1 MLKQRRQIADQ
12 VAASLFEAEA
22 AIDTALAK
30 AAMLTGVMPSLRHDA
45 GLSALVGQGAVER
58 ASEAILALTQARR
71 AIVETHKELDAA
83 KTQIGLGAV
92 MYGVPGDK
100 PIELSAGGGRRRL
113 RVASTVEA
121 A

>member
-1 MLKQRRQIADQ
+1 MLKQRRMIADQ

-22 AIDTALAK
+22 AIDAALAK
-30 AAMLTGVMPSLRHDA
+30 TAGLAGVMPSLRTDA

-58 ASEAILALTQARR
+58 ASEAIALLAQARR
-71 AIVETHKELDAA
+71 AICETHKELDAA

-92 MYGVPGDK
+92 MYGGMEK
-100 PIELSAGGGRRRL
+100 PPEASA
-113 RVASTVEA
+113 RVRQIMQVAPA